1 VYHALS
7 LRQRRRRVGALA
19 GGRNGS
25 GGELGDCRP
34 VKILCIKLREV
45 RGDLAGPTVYGQVAR
60 RHSNLS
66 PPAFTRTSTCRQS
79 ARRQSACR
87 QSACRQSTVRDGC
100 ISASGA
106 AVRQRVDL

>member
-34 VKILCIKLREV
+34 VTAVMGVTLLWEGHAACGLSGSCLCPHLELRTVIHGTSNTHNSRNTAEV
-45 RGDLAGPTVYGQVAR
+45 L
-60 RHSNLS
+60 
-66 PPAFTRTSTCRQS
+66 
-79 ARRQSACR
+79 
-87 QSACRQSTVRDGC
+87 
-100 ISASGA
+100 
-106 AVRQRVDL
+106 